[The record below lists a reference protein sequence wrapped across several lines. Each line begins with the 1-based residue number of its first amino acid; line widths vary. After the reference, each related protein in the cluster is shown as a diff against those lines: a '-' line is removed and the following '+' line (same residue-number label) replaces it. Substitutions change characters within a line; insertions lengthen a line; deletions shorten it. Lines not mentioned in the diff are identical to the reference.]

1 MLKHF
6 RMKFIFIFTDNI
18 VNNNSGVSEESNVK
32 PQEMRKKDTIS
43 DKVSL
48 LMKEAM
54 QPKVSEPSPNI
65 ATNRSSSISVRLQN
79 QFSKVLP
86 DVTKA
91 PPDVTKVTPEV
102 SKTPP
107 DVALNDVTK
116 APPDVTKVPADMT
129 AKVPPDVASKTT
141 FNMSSKVTLN
151 ASTKS
156 SNSYSNV
163 QSIEV
168 IPSVPAKVLPSNS
181 IKASHLSGEMSSKS
195 DVSLEAEVRNIKDD
209 LKMAVVNMVSKNDY
223 NALLKQVSIYI
234 IPLFH

>member
-1 MLKHF
+1 
-6 RMKFIFIFTDNI
+6 MKKLRIKVIFIFTDNI

-32 PQEMRKKDTIS
+32 PQEIRKKDSIS

-54 QPKVSEPSPNI
+54 QPKVSETSSNM

-91 PPDVTKVTPEV
+91 PPDVTKVTPEA
-102 SKTPP
+102 SKVPP
-107 DVALNDVTK
+107 DVALNDVPK
-116 APPDVTKVPADMT
+116 APPDVTKVPPDVT
-129 AKVPPDVASKTT
+129 TKVPPDVASKSV
-141 FNMSSKVTLN
+141 FNVSTKVTMN
-151 ASTKS
+151 ASAKS

-168 IPSVPAKVLPSNS
+168 IPSVPAKVSTNS
-181 IKASHLSGEMSSKS
+181 IKAPHLSGEISSKS
-195 DVSLEAEVRNIKDD
+195 DVSLEAEVRSIKDD
-209 LKMAVVNMVSKNDY
+209 LKMAMVNMVSKNEY

-234 IPLFH
+234 